1 MVVELVSSELPVVT
15 IDHVYNGKTAILSDN
30 VKAVEDLVNYIY
42 QRGHRKIA
50 FIHGEDTSV
59 TRKRLASFYKTCMNL
74 GIKVPEEYVRAS
86 YYHDP
91 KTTGKLTRELL
102 ECGDPPT
109 CIMFPDDFSF
119 IGGMNVIDEKGLRIP
134 EDISVAGFDGILL
147 SQVLKPKLTTIKQD
161 SESIGREAAGKL
173 IDWIE
178 NPKTSL
184 AAQVLIQG
192 KLLEGKTVKRLNAN

>member
-1 MVVELVSSELPVVT
+1 
-15 IDHVYNGKTAILSDN
+15 
-30 VKAVEDLVNYIY
+30 
-42 QRGHRKIA
+42 
-50 FIHGEDTSV
+50 
-59 TRKRLASFYKTCMNL
+59 
-74 GIKVPEEYVRAS
+74 
-86 YYHDP
+86 
-91 KTTGKLTRELL
+91 
-102 ECGDPPT
+102 
-109 CIMFPDDFSF
+109 MFPDDFSF